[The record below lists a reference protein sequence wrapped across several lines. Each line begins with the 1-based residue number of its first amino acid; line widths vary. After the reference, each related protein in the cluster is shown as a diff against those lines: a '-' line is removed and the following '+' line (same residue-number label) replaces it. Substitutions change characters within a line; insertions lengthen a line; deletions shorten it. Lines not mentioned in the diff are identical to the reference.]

1 MPCFT
6 KRFSL
11 VLLLGTACAC
21 RPTARRVRVQQAAAY
36 APNCSLMRSPTPLYR
51 ALTSCAQAQRD
62 FTRQRGLPYAVLYMR
77 LNAGSSTGNTCIRVV
92 QRGAAEFMRYTYHDQ
107 QLDSVAV
114 TDASWHPNLLRLA
127 SGHFVTVCSSDWTD
141 PVTDILLVKR
151 DTALQF
157 SLSLDRTRL
166 HFSEADEARIGPMR
180 EFIDRLNQQGQ

>member
-1 MPCFT
+1 
-6 KRFSL
+6 
-11 VLLLGTACAC
+11 
-21 RPTARRVRVQQAAAY
+21 
-36 APNCSLMRSPTPLYR
+36 MRSPTPLYR

-77 LNAGSSTGNTCIRVV
+77 PNAGNSTENTCIRVV
-92 QRGAAEFMRYTYHDQ
+92 QRGADEFVRYTYHDQ
-107 QLDSVAV
+107 QLDSIVV

-151 DTALQF
+151 DTAWQF